1 MAAQSLEYLLQLSRS
16 LGIGVILSNQSMED
30 LNLPGSR
37 LVSSIE
43 SNCRYRQ
50 WFGVTSV
57 EDRKRIKELA
67 GETIEL
73 FKTETD
79 AIASDGK
86 STWGNAFSETV
97 VPRINGNEISRTS
110 ARQNT
115 SLVHLTMDAGY
126 AQFGG
131 LPFTLYH
138 DFHISFEEYLR
149 RQNMPWPSDEPGMF
163 VVDELQNQLTTPVI
177 PASGPTI
184 IRDDA
189 VGDEDAVELDLD
201 ELFRGLNPDT
211 PNPKKKRGRKTDK
224 PTEEEQ

>member
-1 MAAQSLEYLLQLSRS
+1 LSSIDSAGVAPMLARFVTAKLLMTAARVERRTQVYLVIDEFQRMAAQSLEYLLQLSRS

-86 STWGNAFSETV
+86 STSSVAWSETV
-97 VPRINGNEISRTS
+97 VPRINGNEIWFF
-110 ARQNT
+110 A
-115 SLVHLTMDAGY
+115 
-126 AQFGG
+126 F
-131 LPFTLYH
+131 
-138 DFHISFEEYLR
+138 
-149 RQNMPWPSDEPGMF
+149 
-163 VVDELQNQLTTPVI
+163 
-177 PASGPTI
+177 
-184 IRDDA
+184 
-189 VGDEDAVELDLD
+189 
-201 ELFRGLNPDT
+201 
-211 PNPKKKRGRKTDK
+211 
-224 PTEEEQ
+224 